1 MLGDIPVSADDT
13 QMYYQYPLFAYSSE
27 GGAITSNASVFCVN
41 GNIAANGT
49 IKTENTI
56 NINGQKKEKTEETMP
71 VISLQGNEKFFT
83 KNAEMFGNILYG
95 YSAHAGG
102 FSKFE
107 PVAGGAIYSMMSDYR
122 FESPEDSE
130 NIKEG
135 YEMYNDVEKD
145 YDYIHIRG

>member
-1 MLGDIPVSADDT
+1 
-13 QMYYQYPLFAYSSE
+13 
-27 GGAITSNASVFCVN
+27 
-41 GNIAANGT
+41 
-49 IKTENTI
+49 
-56 NINGQKKEKTEETMP
+56 MP
-71 VISLQGNEKFFT
+71 DISLQVNEKFFT

-95 YSAHAGG
+95 YSTHAGG

>member
-1 MLGDIPVSADDT
+1 MLGDILVSADDT

-71 VISLQGNEKFFT
+71 VISLQGNEKFF
-83 KNAEMFGNILYG
+83 
-95 YSAHAGG
+95 
-102 FSKFE
+102 
-107 PVAGGAIYSMMSDYR
+107 
-122 FESPEDSE
+122 
-130 NIKEG
+130 
-135 YEMYNDVEKD
+135 YEEC
-145 YDYIHIRG
+145 